1 MEQESYPNSIVTAYN
16 LSLAR
21 NLKEFSKLIR
31 VLPENISV
39 MVVAYY
45 CQYFLFSFISKELLF
60 LTIPKYHL
68 LTKQTMHLRSS
79 F

>member
-1 MEQESYPNSIVTAYN
+1 MGQESYPNSIVTAYN

-31 VLPENISV
+31 VYLLLLPENTSV

-45 CQYFLFSFISKELLF
+45 CQYFLFSFIS
-60 LTIPKYHL
+60 
-68 LTKQTMHLRSS
+68 
-79 F
+79 